1 MTEMREMIL
10 SLQETNSQLEMEKQ
24 EIEKSK
30 SQLIDELRAQVKELE
45 QKLIDSNLEIANV

>member
-30 SQLIDELRAQVKELE
+30 S
-45 QKLIDSNLEIANV
+45 